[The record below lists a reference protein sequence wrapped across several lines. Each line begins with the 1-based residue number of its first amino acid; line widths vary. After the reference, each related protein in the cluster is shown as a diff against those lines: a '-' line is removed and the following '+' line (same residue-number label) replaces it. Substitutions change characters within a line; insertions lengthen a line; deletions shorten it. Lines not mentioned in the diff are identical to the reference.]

1 MHLSKFLTENKNY
14 NHNSKKYDY
23 NDLSKVISAISYSA
37 IEISKIIYSP
47 QSKDLGRVTGVQN
60 SDGDFTKS
68 LDLKADEIIKQK
80 LKNNYVKWYAS
91 EEEEEI
97 LMLNDAG
104 SFALCVDPLDGSS
117 NIETNAPIGTIFG
130 LYTAN
135 SNPLNSILQKGEN
148 LISSGFF
155 IYGPRTIFV
164 LTLGKGTVA
173 FQLSDSNEFI
183 LINKNIKIPNNTSE
197 FSINSSNY
205 NSWPNGIKEYI
216 EICLDGEN
224 GIYEKKYNMRW
235 VGSLVADAFRI
246 LVRGGVF
253 LYPQD
258 NRKGHEKGRLRL
270 VYEANPVSYLIEQ
283 ARGVSING
291 INPILSLKPKTLHE
305 RIPLIF
311 GSKDEISKIKKI
323 MEK

>member
-1 MHLSKFLTENKNY
+1 MSTEGW
-14 NHNSKKYDY
+14 HEP
-23 NDLSKVISAISYSA
+23 LHREARPAAKVK
-37 IEISKIIYSP
+37 ENELPKMEE
-47 QSKDLGRVTGVQN
+47 
-60 SDGDFTKS
+60 
-68 LDLKADEIIKQK
+68 DEIA
-80 LKNNYVKWYAS
+80 NAS
-91 EEEEEI
+91 EEEEDI
-97 LMLNDAG
+97 LLLNDKG

-130 LYTAN
+130 VYKAN

-164 LTLGKGTVA
+164 LTLGKGTIA
-173 FQLSDSNEFI
+173 FQLSDGNEFI
-183 LINKNIKIPNNTSE
+183 LINKSIKIPDNTSE

-205 NSWPNGIKEYI
+205 NLWPNGIKEYI
-216 EICLDGEN
+216 ESCLDGLN
-224 GIYEKKYNMRW
+224 GCYEKNYNMRW

-258 NRKGHEKGRLRL
+258 TRKGYENGRLRL
-270 VYEANPVSYLIEQ
+270 VYEANPVSFLIEQ
-283 ARGVSING
+283 ARGVSIDG
-291 INPILSLKPKTLHE
+291 SSMILSLKPKNLHE

-311 GSKDEISKIKKI
+311 GSKNEISKIKIK